1 MFQGPIHTP
10 EGLIPSLTFP
20 LPSSSPFQDV
30 FARFKA
36 KHGTKW
42 DLLPEKAVFQM
53 NDTHPTIAV
62 AEVMRLLVDI
72 EGLTWEHAWTI
83 TTKVRA
89 RKKRVVLEGEESG
102 GGTNPYSWHVCL

>member
-72 EGLTWEHAWTI
+72 EGLAWEHAWTI
-83 TTKVRA
+83 TTKVW
-89 RKKRVVLEGEESG
+89 G
-102 GGTNPYSWHVCL
+102 GRRGLLGAQTLSRRSPVCGYHGASA